1 MIDDVQPKHA
11 QTSLRPPAAF
21 QARMEGG
28 FLIRF
33 SALFH
38 VKQKPSE
45 KNFTFDPDG
54 FF

>member
-1 MIDDVQPKHA
+1 VLTDAVVLGSAGDSGAHGKG
-11 QTSLRPPAAF
+11 AF
-21 QARMEGG
+21 P
-28 FLIRF
+28 IRF

-45 KNFTFDPDG
+45 KNFLFDPDG